1 MNGDFGLDC
10 LRQALEACA
19 KRWIVPSMAAV
30 LILVAFIWYTGL
42 TWLPSLLVAVI
53 ALAGY
58 MIAPTFMSAAGA

>member
-1 MNGDFGLDC
+1 
-10 LRQALEACA
+10 
-19 KRWIVPSMAAV
+19 MAAV